1 MSAQPVD
8 AVDSVADER
17 KNPSGSP
24 TFQDEY
30 SGLENG
36 SSLDPLLEMSLVRK
50 LDFHIIPVVML
61 LYLCSFLD
69 RINIGNAKL
78 YGLESDLGITGTL
91 KYQTAV
97 SLLFV
102 TYLLFE
108 VPSNLVIKKF
118 RPSRWIAFITVAWGL
133 VATFTGLVQSYGGLI
148 ACRLLLGLFEAGLF
162 PGLTVYLTFW
172 YTRKEIAL
180 RIGYLFVSAAIA
192 GACGGLLAY
201 AIGFLDG
208 TSGMRGWRWIMI
220 LEGIPTVLLGLI
232 TPFILP
238 DEPST
243 ASFLTPDERII
254 MAKRMQLQHGSAVRP
269 EENLKKKDVIACFK
283 DWKCYAYAIGL
294 WGMDTMLYGYSTYLP
309 TIIRTLG
316 TWPTPVVQALTI
328 PCYALGATV
337 YLCVAWWSDKHQRR
351 GVPSLVAALVSI
363 VGYVLLIT
371 PVGGPVRYFGC
382 FLIAGGLYV
391 AVGLPLAWNV
401 VNIPRYGKK
410 VAASGFQ
417 LTMGNASGVMSAY
430 LYPAR
435 DGPQFIKGHA
445 VTIAMISVGM
455 MAYGTLLGYYISEN
469 KARDAGER
477 DHLLEGKSEEEIDEM
492 GDDSPR
498 FRYVI

>member
-1 MSAQPVD
+1 MAEEQKHPDISSQSRD
-8 AVDSVADER
+8 R
-17 KNPSGSP
+17 
-24 TFQDEY
+24 QY
-30 SGLENG
+30 SSLENA
-36 SSLDPLLEMSLVRK
+36 SVVDPVLEASLVRK
-50 LDFHIIPVVML
+50 LDFHIIPIVML

-78 YGLESDLGITGTL
+78 YGLEEDLGIVGTL

-108 VPSNLVIKKF
+108 IPSNLAIKKF

-133 VATFTGLVQSYGGLI
+133 VATFTGLTQSYGGLI

-172 YTRKEIAL
+172 YTKKEIAL

-192 GACGGLLAY
+192 GAFGGLLAY

-208 TSGMRGWRWIMI
+208 KAGMRGWRWIMI
-220 LEGIPTVLLGLI
+220 LEGIPTVLIGLA
-232 TPFILP
+232 TPFILS
-238 DEPST
+238 DEPAT
-243 ASFLTPDERII
+243 ARFLTPDERIF

-269 EENLKKKDVIACFK
+269 EESLKKRDVIACFK
-283 DWKCYAYAIGL
+283 DWKCYAYALGL

-316 TWPTPVVQALTI
+316 KWPTPVVQALTI
-328 PCYALGATV
+328 PCYALGTTT
-337 YLCVAWWSDKHQRR
+337 YLLVAWWSDKNQKR
-351 GVPSLVAALVSI
+351 GVPSLLAALVSI
-363 VGYVLLIT
+363 VGYVLLISR
-371 PVGGPVRYFGC
+371 VGPAVHYFGC

-410 VAASGFQ
+410 VTASGFQ
-417 LTMGNASGVMSAY
+417 LTMGNASGVMAAF

-435 DGPQFIKGHA
+435 DGPRFVKGHA
-445 VTIAMISVGM
+445 VTIAMACVGII
-455 MAYGTLLGYYISEN
+455 AYGTLLIYYITEN
-469 KARDAGER
+469 KARDAGKR
-477 DHLLEGKSEEEIDEM
+477 DYLVEGKSEKEIDEM

>member
-1 MSAQPVD
+1 MPGAIKATDAATDDQKQPNE
-8 AVDSVADER
+8 ST
-17 KNPSGSP
+17 
-24 TFQDEY
+24 TFRDEY
-30 SGLENG
+30 SSLENG
-36 SSLDPLLEMSLVRK
+36 AARDPASEAALVRK

-78 YGLESDLGITGTL
+78 YGLEEDLGMTGTL

-118 RPSRWIAFITVAWGL
+118 RPSRWIAFITISWGL
-133 VATFTGLVQSYGGLI
+133 VATFTGLTQSYGGLLV
-148 ACRLLLGLFEAGLF
+148 CRLLLGIFEAGLF

-220 LEGIPTVLLGLI
+220 LEGIPTVLLGFA
-232 TPFILP
+232 TPFILS

-243 ASFLTPDERII
+243 AGFLTPEERVF
-254 MAKRMQLQHGSAVRP
+254 MAKRMQLQHGSDVRP

-283 DWKCYAYAIGL
+283 DWKCYAYAVGL
-294 WGMDTMLYGYSTYLP
+294 F
-309 TIIRTLG
+309 
-316 TWPTPVVQALTI
+316 
-328 PCYALGATV
+328 
-337 YLCVAWWSDKHQRR
+337 
-351 GVPSLVAALVSI
+351 
-363 VGYVLLIT
+363 VGYILLIT

-435 DGPQFIKGHA
+435 DGPRFIKGHA
-445 VTIAMISVGM
+445 VTIAMLCVGM
-455 MAYGTLLGYYISEN
+455 ITYGTLLTYYISEN
-469 KARDAGER
+469 KARDEGKR
-477 DHLLEGKSEEEIDEM
+477 DHLIEGKSEDEINEM
-492 GDDSPR
+492 GDDS
-498 FRYVI
+498 YVI

>member
-1 MSAQPVD
+1 MPGAIKATDAAADDQKQPNE
-8 AVDSVADER
+8 ST
-17 KNPSGSP
+17 
-24 TFQDEY
+24 TFRDEY
-30 SGLENG
+30 SSLENG
-36 SSLDPLLEMSLVRK
+36 AARDPAFEAALVRK

-78 YGLESDLGITGTL
+78 YGLEEDLGMTGTL

-118 RPSRWIAFITVAWGL
+118 RPSRWIAFITISWGL
-133 VATFTGLVQSYGGLI
+133 VATFTGLTQSYGGLLV
-148 ACRLLLGLFEAGLF
+148 CRLLLGIFEAGLF

-220 LEGIPTVLLGLI
+220 LEGIPTVLLGFA
-232 TPFILP
+232 TPFILS

-243 ASFLTPDERII
+243 ARFLTPEERAF
-254 MAKRMQLQHGSAVRP
+254 MAKRMQLQHGSDVRP

-283 DWKCYAYAIGL
+283 DWKCYAYAVGL
-294 WGMDTMLYGYSTYLP
+294 FGMDTMLYGYSTYLP

-316 TWPTPVVQALTI
+316 TWPAPVVQALTI

-337 YLCVAWWSDKHQRR
+337 YLFVAWWSDKHQRR
-351 GVPSLVAALVSI
+351 GLPSLVAALVSI
-363 VGYVLLIT
+363 VGYILLIT

-435 DGPQFIKGHA
+435 DGPRFIKGHA
-445 VTIAMISVGM
+445 VTIAMLCVGM
-455 MAYGTLLGYYISEN
+455 ITYGTLLTYYISEN
-469 KARDAGER
+469 KARDEGKR
-477 DHLLEGKSEEEIDEM
+477 DHLIEGKSEEEIDEM

>member
-1 MSAQPVD
+1 MPG
-8 AVDSVADER
+8 AVRAADVAADE
-17 KNPSGSP
+17 KKQSNESS
-24 TFQDEY
+24 TFRDEY
-30 SGLENG
+30 SSLENG
-36 SSLDPLLEMSLVRK
+36 NARDPVLEAALVRK

-69 RINIGNAKL
+69 RINIGNARL
-78 YGLESDLGITGTL
+78 YGLEEDLGITGTL

-108 VPSNLVIKKF
+108 VPSNLVIKRF
-118 RPSRWIAFITVAWGL
+118 RPSRWIAFITTAWGL
-133 VATFTGLVQSYGGLI
+133 VATFTGLTQSYGGLI

-232 TPFILP
+232 TPFILS

-243 ASFLTPDERII
+243 ASFLTPDERIF
-254 MAKRMQLQHGSAVRP
+254 MAKRMQLQHGGAVRP

-283 DWKCYAYAIGL
+283 DWKCYAYAVGL

-316 TWPTPVVQALTI
+316 KWPAPVVQALTI

-337 YLCVAWWSDKHQRR
+337 YLLVAWWSDKHQKR
-351 GVPSLVAALVSI
+351 GIPSLISAL
-363 VGYVLLIT
+363 
-371 PVGGPVRYFGC
+371 
-382 FLIAGGLYV
+382 V

-430 LYPAR
+430 LYPAK
-435 DGPQFIKGHA
+435 DGPRFVKGHA
-445 VTIAMISVGM
+445 VTIAMLSVGI
-455 MAYGTLLGYYISEN
+455 MAYGALLTYYISEN
-469 KARDAGER
+469 KARDAGKR
-477 DHLLEGKSEEEIDEM
+477 DHLIEGKSEEEINEM